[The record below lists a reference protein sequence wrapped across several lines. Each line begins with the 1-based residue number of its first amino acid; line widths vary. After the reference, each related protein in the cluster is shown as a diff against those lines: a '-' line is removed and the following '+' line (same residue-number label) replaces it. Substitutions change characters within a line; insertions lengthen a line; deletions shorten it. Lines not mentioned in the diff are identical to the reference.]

1 MRWVVRALA
10 ILFAAVVGRG
20 ASVFGFSFVCGT
32 TPDCAA
38 GPGVEA
44 SFLALGSAFILS
56 QIGGGLLFLYG
67 FAKLRAVRLEF
78 GADHARNVERARVF
92 LSLTVVL
99 LLAGFFAPF
108 LLIPTSPPGIP
119 AREPIFSVLAGPI
132 LSSVAALFAGMIL
145 LSILHQVSTRR
156 DRLGLGTAL
165 MLVVAGGL
173 FDTSYATRLIPA
185 ASLVIRIEMRSRTS
199 CGILEY
205 TAVIPSI
212 ESTARMATVW
222 PYTRTSPCTPTVCT
236 GRSTAKY
243 CHGRVMRL
251 RPAAARISSSTMA
264 DAPRTRSTRSGV
276 TSPMTRT
283 ASPGPGNGCRSETVT
298 PSARATAR
306 PSSL

>member
-1 MRWVVRALA
+1 MAMRWVVRALA

-165 MLVVAGGL
+165 MLGVAGAAVEGFSVYPGSGVL
-173 FDTSYATRLIPA
+173 PASMVSLPLALNLLSMAIGA
-185 ASLVIRIEMRSRTS
+185 ASLLLFLLVCRRIGQKFNAGRFQSSWPPGPPVTTGLSPEA
-199 CGILEY
+199 
-205 TAVIPSI
+205 AV
-212 ESTARMATVW
+212 R
-222 PYTRTSPCTPTVCT
+222 
-236 GRSTAKY
+236 
-243 CHGRVMRL
+243 
-251 RPAAARISSSTMA
+251 
-264 DAPRTRSTRSGV
+264 PRTPPPGV
-276 TSPMTRT
+276 
-283 ASPGPGNGCRSETVT
+283 
-298 PSARATAR
+298 
-306 PSSL
+306 